1 MRACK
6 DGAVVFRIAAQTG
19 HFLLQAGGD
28 FAAFGGA
35 AGKERHEATAF
46 AVLGGFG
53 IAIGA
58 VDRGGNQTVE
68 GRNIVAVVGHDGSRL
83 ER

>member
-1 MRACK
+1 MCACK
-6 DGAVVFRIAAQTG
+6 DGAVVFRIAAQAG
-19 HFLLQAGGD
+19 HFLLEPRSD

-35 AGKERHEATAF
+35 AGEEGHEATAF

-58 VDRGGNQTVE
+58 VDRGGDQVIK